1 MLSMVNSRLKRLHLL
16 KVLLVLLF
24 CLIMD
29 DSNKA
34 LSASMQITVTEP
46 QTNEKSDEKNN
57 VQQMQPIKP
66 LSNLNSYE
74 SVEVMATGYTAGI
87 ESTGKSPSHPQYG
100 ITYSG
105 VKVRKGIVSTIAAD
119 TSIFPL
125 GTLLYIPGYGYGIV
139 ADTGSAIKGKKI
151 DLFYLSKKEVYTNW
165 GKKKVIVYIVKK
177 GEGKVTETMLDR
189 LNEMKAFAQQPT
201 LIKAPNANGD

>member
-24 CLIMD
+24 CLIID
-29 DSNKA
+29 ESNKA
-34 LSASMQITVTEP
+34 LSAPKQIAVIEP
-46 QTNEKSDEKNN
+46 QIKEKIDVEP
-57 VQQMQPIKP
+57 MQSNKP
-66 LSNLNSYE
+66 LSNLDSYE

-105 VKVRKGIVSTIAAD
+105 VRVRKGMVSTIAAD

-165 GKKKVIVYIVKK
+165 GKKKVIVYILKK
-177 GEGKVTETMLDR
+177 GEGKVTEAMLDR
-189 LNEMKAFAQQPT
+189 LNEIYMQ
-201 LIKAPNANGD
+201 

>member
-24 CLIMD
+24 CLIID
-29 DSNKA
+29 ESNKA
-34 LSASMQITVTEP
+34 FSAPKQIALTEP
-46 QTNEKSDEKNN
+46 QTKEKTD
-57 VQQMQPIKP
+57 VQQMQPTKP
-66 LSNLNSYE
+66 LSNLDSYE

-105 VKVRKGIVSTIAAD
+105 VKVRKGMVSTIAAD

-165 GKKKVIVYIVKK
+165 GKKKVIVYILKK
-177 GEGKVTETMLDR
+177 GEGKVTEAMLDR
-189 LNEMKAFAQQPT
+189 LNEMKAFAQHPP
-201 LIKAPNANGD
+201 AMNASNLNVK